1 MSSTPNE
8 LAQQLLLAVKM
19 QQDSQPLQDQL
30 AQLTLDQLE
39 GDLSLA
45 KRQKAFWINCYNA
58 YFLILRRDQQ
68 VDKSDIYTKAFF
80 TIAQQKFSL
89 DDVEHGILRR
99 FRYKYS
105 LGYWPQLFVP
115 AHIRRLAVEA
125 VDYRIHFALNC
136 GAKSCPPIAFYTPK
150 DLSKQLNAA
159 TQSFLE
165 QETDFDDERKI
176 VHTTRLFL
184 WYLGDFGSPWGIR
197 QIFKAQLNKDIRGY
211 KIKYKRY
218 SWDEDLDNF
227 VS

>member
-8 LAQQLLLAVKM
+8 LAQQLLLAVKL

-30 AQLTLDQLE
+30 AQLTLDELE
-39 GDLSLA
+39 KDLIYA

-58 YFLILRRDQQ
+58 YFLILRRDQK
-68 VDKSDIYTKAFF
+68 VEKSAIYTKAFF
-80 TIAQQKFSL
+80 TIAQQKFTL

-105 LGYWPQLFVP
+105 LGFLPQLFVP

-150 DLSKQLNAA
+150 ELTQQLNTA
-159 TQSFLE
+159 TQSFLA

-176 VHTTRLFL
+176 ILTTRLFL
-184 WYLGDFGSPWGIR
+184 WYLGDFGGPWGIR
-197 QIFKAQLNKDIRGY
+197 QIFKAQLDKNVKGY
-211 KIKYKRY
+211 KIKYKPY
-218 SWDEDLDNF
+218 SWEEDLDNF
-227 VS
+227 VA